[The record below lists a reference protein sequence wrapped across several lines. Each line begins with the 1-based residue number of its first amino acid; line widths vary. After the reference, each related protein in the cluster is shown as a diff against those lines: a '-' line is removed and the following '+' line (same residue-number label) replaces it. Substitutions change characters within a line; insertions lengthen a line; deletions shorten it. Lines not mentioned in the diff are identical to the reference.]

1 MCFIIQ
7 FIGHKAKRKTTF
19 ALLFFNMVT
28 IGGLTIHFG
37 SRELFSRIS
46 FFIGPRDRIGLVGK
60 NGAGK
65 STLLKTLAGIQNPN
79 EGSIALARGTTV
91 GYLPQE
97 MKHQETATVYEEAST
112 AFKEVQ
118 QLRIR
123 IEELT
128 AAITDHHD
136 YTSDDYSNKLDQL
149 EEVSHRL
156 ELLGSG
162 NLEEK
167 IEKVLK
173 GLGFRSEDMERQMQE
188 FSGGWKMRVELG
200 KILLQN
206 PDLLLLD
213 EPTNH
218 LDIESIEWLED
229 FLKDYP
235 GAIVLISHDR
245 TFLDNVTNR
254 TIEISKGKIYDYKFS
269 YSKYV
274 VQRQDE
280 IERQEQAAKNQQK
293 YVEDTQK
300 LIDKFRAKK
309 DKAAFAQTLIRK
321 LDKLDKIEVDDFDST
336 KVRISFP
343 PAPHAGKII
352 LEGKSLGKAYGANR
366 LFSGV
371 DMVIARGEKIALVG
385 KNGVGKSTL
394 IRMITGTEPH
404 DGEFIPGYSVKTG
417 YYAQNQA
424 DTLDGNKTVFETI
437 DDEAVGEIRKSVRSL
452 LGAFLFSGDDVD
464 KKVKVL
470 SGGEKGRLALCKLLL
485 QPYNFLVLD
494 EPTNHLDLAS
504 KEVLKQALKRYD
516 GTLLIVSH
524 DRDFLHDLTSVVYE
538 IKPDRLRMW
547 PGDVLDFLKEKKAE
561 SIALFEKNKT
571 VVAEQKAAKVVEV
584 TNNEPQIS
592 REEQREKEKQRKKI
606 ESKIQKCEK
615 EIEQYEQKISEMD
628 VVMANLDYSD
638 QNAANE
644 KIRAY
649 EEIKSKLAD
658 VMQQWEE
665 ASNELLSFN

>member
-1 MCFIIQ
+1 MI
-7 FIGHKAKRKTTF
+7 
-19 ALLFFNMVT
+19 T
-28 IGGLTIHFG
+28 IGGLSVHFG

-65 STLLKTLAGIQNPN
+65 STLLKTLAGLQLPS
-79 EGSIALARGTTV
+79 EGSIALQRGTTV
-91 GYLPQE
+91 GYLAQE
-97 MKHQETATVYEEAST
+97 MPHREQFTVYEEAST
-112 AFKEVQ
+112 AFTEVKK
-118 QLRIR
+118 LEARL
-123 IEELT
+123 EELT
-128 AAITDHHD
+128 VAITDHPD
-136 YTSDDYSNKLDQL
+136 YTSDDYGNKLEEL
-149 EEVSHRL
+149 EEISHRL

-162 NLEEK
+162 NMEEK

-173 GLGFRSEDMERQMQE
+173 GLGFKSSDMDRPLRE

-229 FLKDYP
+229 FLVDYP

-269 YSKYV
+269 YSKYL
-274 VQRQDE
+274 VQREGE
-280 IERQEQAAKNQQK
+280 IERQEAAAKNQQK
-293 YVEDTQK
+293 YIEDTQK

-321 LDKLDKIEVDDFDST
+321 LDKLEKIEVDDFDGT
-336 KVRISFP
+336 KVRIAFP
-343 PAPHAGKII
+343 PSPHAGKII
-352 LEGKSLGKAYGANR
+352 LEGNKLGKAYGNLR
-366 LFSGV
+366 LFQGLDV
-371 DMVIARGEKIALVG
+371 MINRGEKIALVG

-394 IRMITGTEPH
+394 IRMIMKQEEH
-404 DGEFIPGYSVKTG
+404 EGEFRLGYSVNVG
-417 YYAQNQA
+417 YYAQNQS
-424 DTLDGNKTVFETI
+424 DELDGNKTVFETI
-437 DDEAVGEIRKSVRSL
+437 DDEAVGDIRKNVRGI

-470 SGGEKGRLALCKLLL
+470 SGGEKARLAFCKLLL

-504 KEVLKQALKRYD
+504 KDVLKQAIQKYD
-516 GTLLIVSH
+516 GTVLVVSH
-524 DRDFLHDLTSVVYE
+524 DRDFLHGLTQIVYE
-538 IKPDRLRMW
+538 ILPDRMRIW

-561 SIALFEKNKT
+561 SIAAFERNKSS
-571 VVAEQKAAKVVEV
+571 KAMRDDR
-584 TNNEPQIS
+584 PQIVVPEKTEENVPVLS
-592 REEQREKEKQRKKI
+592 REELKEQEKQKK
-606 ESKIQKCEK
+606 KQQQQIQKVEK
-615 EIEQYEQKISEMD
+615 QIEETEAEIKKLDEVI
-628 VVMANLDYSD
+628 AALDYT
-638 QNAANE
+638 NADHANAQLAIYAE
-644 KIRAY
+644 KKKQLDELFA
-649 EEIKSKLAD
+649 
-658 VMQQWEE
+658 QWE
-665 ASNELLSFN
+665 ALSAE

>member
-1 MCFIIQ
+1 
-7 FIGHKAKRKTTF
+7 
-19 ALLFFNMVT
+19 MVT
-28 IGGLTIHFG
+28 VGNLTIHFG
-37 SRELFSRIS
+37 SRELFSRIG

-65 STLLKTLAGIQNPN
+65 STLLKTLAGLQMPN
-79 EGSIALARGTTV
+79 EGSIAFARGTTV
-91 GYLPQE
+91 GYLAQE
-97 MKHQETATVYEEAST
+97 MKHSEDATVYEEASM

-118 QLRIR
+118 QLKVKV
-123 IEELT
+123 EELT
-128 AAITDHHD
+128 VAITDHHD
-136 YTSDDYSNKLDQL
+136 YTSDDYSHKLEQL
-149 EEVSHRL
+149 EEAAHRL
-156 ELLGSG
+156 DLLGSG

-173 GLGFRSEDMERQMQE
+173 GLGFRSEDMTRKMQE

-218 LDIESIEWLED
+218 LDIESIEWLEE
-229 FLKDYP
+229 FLRDYP

-245 TFLDNVTNR
+245 TFLDNVTIR
-254 TIEISKGKIYDYKFS
+254 TIEISKGKVYDYKFS
-269 YSKYV
+269 YSKYI

-280 IERQEQAAKNQQK
+280 VDRQEAAAKNQLK
-293 YVEDTQK
+293 YIEDTQK

-321 LDKLDKIEVDDFDST
+321 LEKLDRIEVDDIDGT

-352 LEGKSLGKAYGANR
+352 LEGKALGKAYGENR

-371 DMVIARGEKIALVG
+371 DITIARGEKIALVG
-385 KNGVGKSTL
+385 KNGVGKSSL
-394 IRMITGTEPH
+394 IRMIMRKEQH
-404 DGEFIPGYSVKTG
+404 DGEFTPGYSVSIG

-424 DTLDGNKTVFETI
+424 DELDGTKTVFETI
-437 DDEAVGEIRKSVRSL
+437 DDEAVGDVRKGVRSM

-464 KKVKVL
+464 KKVRVL
-470 SGGEKGRLALCKLLL
+470 SGGEKARLALCKLLL

-504 KEVLKQALKRYD
+504 KEVLKQALTRYD
-516 GTLLIVSH
+516 GTLLVVSH
-524 DRDFLHDLTSVVYE
+524 DRDFLNGLTNMVYE

-547 PGDVLDFLKEKKAE
+547 EGDVLDFLKEKKAE
-561 SIALFEKNKT
+561 SIALFEKAKPVVVEKKPA
-571 VVAEQKAAKVVEV
+571 VVAETPGNQL
-584 TNNEPQIS
+584 S
-592 REEQREKEKQRKKI
+592 RDELKEREKLKK
-606 ESKIQKCEK
+606 KLVTQLQKNER
-615 EIEQYEQKISEMD
+615 EIERLEAEIAAMD
-628 VVMANLDYSD
+628 GEIAAMDYSD
-638 QNAANE
+638 ADASKRKLDTYAE
-644 KIRAY
+644 L
-649 EEIKSKLAD
+649 KSKLDA
-658 VMQQWEE
+658 VMRAWEE
-665 ASNELLSFN
+665 TGNELSGL

>member
-1 MCFIIQ
+1 MQNHETHEGGC
-7 FIGHKAKRKTTF
+7 TF
-19 ALLFFNMVT
+19 AADFTMVT
-28 IGGLTIHFG
+28 VGNLTIHFG
-37 SRELFSRIS
+37 SRELFSRIG

-65 STLLKTLAGIQNPN
+65 STLLKTLAGLQMPN
-79 EGSIALARGTTV
+79 EGSIAFARGTTV
-91 GYLPQE
+91 GYLAQE
-97 MKHQETATVYEEAST
+97 MKHSENATVYEEAGT
-112 AFKEVQ
+112 AFREVQ
-118 QLRIR
+118 LMKNRL
-123 IEELT
+123 EELT
-128 AAITDHHD
+128 VAITDHHD
-136 YTSDDYSNKLDQL
+136 YTSDDYARKLDEL

-156 ELLGSG
+156 EVLGSS

-173 GLGFRSEDMERQMQE
+173 GLGFRSEDMSRKMAE

-218 LDIESIEWLED
+218 LDIESIEWLEE
-229 FLKDYP
+229 FLKDYA

-245 TFLDNVTNR
+245 TFLDNVTIR
-254 TIEISKGKIYDYKFS
+254 TIEITKGKVYDYKFS
-269 YSKYV
+269 YSKYI

-280 IERQEQAAKNQQK
+280 VERQEAAAKNQQK
-293 YVEDTQK
+293 YIEDTQK

-321 LDKLDKIEVDDFDST
+321 LEKLDRIEVDDIDST

-352 LEGKSLGKAYGANR
+352 LEGKSLGKAYGENR

-371 DMVIARGEKIALVG
+371 DVLIARGEKIALVG

-394 IRMITGTEPH
+394 IRMIMRKEQH
-404 DGEFIPGYSVKTG
+404 EGEFTPGYSVSVG
-417 YYAQNQA
+417 YYAQNQS
-424 DTLDGNKTVFETI
+424 DELDGTKTVFETI
-437 DDEAVGEIRKSVRSL
+437 DDEAVGDIRKSVRSM

-470 SGGEKGRLALCKLLL
+470 SGGEKARLALCKLLL

-504 KEVLKQALKRYD
+504 KEVLKQALMRYD
-516 GTLLIVSH
+516 GTLFVVSH
-524 DRDFLHDLTSVVYE
+524 DRDFLHGLTNTVYE
-538 IKPDRLRMW
+538 IKPDRLRIW

-561 SIALFEKNKT
+561 SIAMFEKNKQT
-571 VVAEQKAAKVVEV
+571 VNTKPTVHESDAS
-584 TNNEPQIS
+584 PIS
-592 REEQREKEKQRKKI
+592 RDEVREREKQKKKLETQLQKQERDIERIEGELAKLNEEIAVLDYTDAESSKKKLDLYA
-606 ESKIQKCEK
+606 SLK
-615 EIEQYEQKISEMD
+615 SELD
-628 VVMANLDYSD
+628 VVM
-638 QNAANE
+638 
-644 KIRAY
+644 K
-649 EEIKSKLAD
+649 
-658 VMQQWEE
+658 QWEE
-665 ASNELLSFN
+665 TGTLLSGF

>member
-1 MCFIIQ
+1 MI
-7 FIGHKAKRKTTF
+7 
-19 ALLFFNMVT
+19 T
-28 IGGLTIHFG
+28 IGGLSVHFG

-65 STLLKTLAGIQNPN
+65 STLLKTLAGLQLPS
-79 EGSIALARGTTV
+79 EGSIALQRGTTV
-91 GYLPQE
+91 GYLAQE
-97 MKHQETATVYEEAST
+97 MPHREQFTVYEEAST
-112 AFKEVQ
+112 AFTEVKK
-118 QLRIR
+118 LEARL
-123 IEELT
+123 EELT
-128 AAITDHHD
+128 VAITDHPD
-136 YTSDDYSNKLDQL
+136 YTSDDYGNKLEEL
-149 EEVSHRL
+149 EEISHRL

-162 NLEEK
+162 NMEEK

-173 GLGFRSEDMERQMQE
+173 GLGFKSSDMDRPLRE

-229 FLKDYP
+229 FLVDYP

-269 YSKYV
+269 YSKYL
-274 VQRQDE
+274 VQREGE
-280 IERQEQAAKNQQK
+280 IERQEAAAKNQQK
-293 YVEDTQK
+293 YIEDTQK

-321 LDKLDKIEVDDFDST
+321 LDKLEKIEVDDFDGT
-336 KVRISFP
+336 KVRIAFP
-343 PAPHAGKII
+343 PSPHAGKII
-352 LEGKSLGKAYGANR
+352 LEGNKLGKAYGNLR
-366 LFSGV
+366 LFQGLDV
-371 DMVIARGEKIALVG
+371 MINRGEKIALVG

-394 IRMITGTEPH
+394 IRMIMKQEEH
-404 DGEFIPGYSVKTG
+404 EGEFRLGYSVNVG
-417 YYAQNQA
+417 YYAQNQS
-424 DTLDGNKTVFETI
+424 DELDGNKTVFETI
-437 DDEAVGEIRKSVRSL
+437 DDEAVGDIRKNVRGI

-470 SGGEKGRLALCKLLL
+470 SGGEKARLAFCKLLL

-504 KEVLKQALKRYD
+504 KDVLKQAIQKYD
-516 GTLLIVSH
+516 GTVLVVSH
-524 DRDFLHDLTSVVYE
+524 DRDFLHGLTQIVYE
-538 IKPDRLRMW
+538 ILPDRMRIW

-561 SIALFEKNKT
+561 SIAAFERNKSS
-571 VVAEQKAAKVVEV
+571 KAMRDDR
-584 TNNEPQIS
+584 PQIVVPEKTEENVPVLS
-592 REEQREKEKQRKKI
+592 REELKEQEKQKK
-606 ESKIQKCEK
+606 KLQQQIQKVEK
-615 EIEQYEQKISEMD
+615 QIEETEAEIKKLDEVI
-628 VVMANLDYSD
+628 AALDYT
-638 QNAANE
+638 NADHANAQLAIYAE
-644 KIRAY
+644 KKKQLDELFA
-649 EEIKSKLAD
+649 
-658 VMQQWEE
+658 QWE
-665 ASNELLSFN
+665 ALSAEQ

>member
-1 MCFIIQ
+1 MHQ
-7 FIGHKAKRKTTF
+7 FADEGHGSRTF
-19 ALLFFNMVT
+19 APAFQIMVT
-28 IGGLTIHFG
+28 VGNLTIHFG
-37 SRELFSRIS
+37 SRELFSRIG

-65 STLLKTLAGIQNPN
+65 STLLKTLAGLQMPN

-91 GYLPQE
+91 GYLAQE
-97 MKHQETATVYEEAST
+97 MKHSEDATVYEEAST

-118 QLRIR
+118 QLKVKV
-123 IEELT
+123 EELT
-128 AAITDHHD
+128 VAITDHHD
-136 YTSDDYSNKLDQL
+136 YTSDDYSHKLEQL
-149 EEVSHRL
+149 EEAAHRL
-156 ELLGSG
+156 DLLGSG

-173 GLGFRSEDMERQMQE
+173 GLGFRSEDMTRKMQE

-218 LDIESIEWLED
+218 LDIESIEWLEE
-229 FLKDYP
+229 FLRDYP

-245 TFLDNVTNR
+245 TFLDNVTIR
-254 TIEISKGKIYDYKFS
+254 TIEISKGKVYDYKFS
-269 YSKYV
+269 YSKYI

-280 IERQEQAAKNQQK
+280 VDRQEAAAKNQLK
-293 YVEDTQK
+293 YIEDTQK

-321 LDKLDKIEVDDFDST
+321 LEKLDRIEVDDIDGN

-352 LEGKSLGKAYGANR
+352 LEGKSLGKAYGENR

-371 DMVIARGEKIALVG
+371 DITIARGEKIALVG
-385 KNGVGKSTL
+385 KNGVGKSSL
-394 IRMITGTEPH
+394 IRMIMRKEQH
-404 DGEFIPGYSVKTG
+404 DGEFTPGYSVSIG

-424 DTLDGNKTVFETI
+424 DELDGTKTVFETI
-437 DDEAVGEIRKSVRSL
+437 DDEAVGDVRKGVRSM

-464 KKVKVL
+464 KKVRVL
-470 SGGEKGRLALCKLLL
+470 SGGEKARLALCKLLL

-504 KEVLKQALKRYD
+504 KEVLKQALTRYD
-516 GTLLIVSH
+516 GTLLVVSH
-524 DRDFLHDLTSVVYE
+524 DRDFLNGLTNMVYE

-547 PGDVLDFLKEKKAE
+547 EGDVLDFLKEKKAE
-561 SIALFEKNKT
+561 SIALFEKVKPVVVEKKPA
-571 VVAEQKAAKVVEV
+571 VVAETPGNQL
-584 TNNEPQIS
+584 S
-592 REEQREKEKQRKKI
+592 RDELKEREKLKKKL
-606 ESKIQKCEK
+606 ESQLQKSER
-615 EIEQYEQKISEMD
+615 EIERLEAEIAAMD
-628 VVMANLDYSD
+628 GEIAALDYSD
-638 QNAANE
+638 ADAS
-644 KIRAY
+644 KRKLDAY
-649 EEIKSKLAD
+649 AELKSKLDA
-658 VMQQWEE
+658 VMKAWEE
-665 ASNELLSFN
+665 TGNELSGL

>member
-1 MCFIIQ
+1 
-7 FIGHKAKRKTTF
+7 
-19 ALLFFNMVT
+19 MVT
-28 IGGLTIHFG
+28 IGNLSIHFG
-37 SRELFSRIS
+37 SRELFSKVG

-65 STLLKTLAGIQNPN
+65 STLLKTLAGLQTPN
-79 EGSIALARGTTV
+79 EGNVAFARGTTV

-97 MKHQETATVYEEAST
+97 MKHNEHSTVYEESST

-118 QLRIR
+118 HLRDR
-123 IEELT
+123 LEELT
-128 AAITDHHD
+128 NIISDHHD
-136 YTSDDYSNKLDQL
+136 YTSDDYSKKL
-149 EEVSHRL
+149 EELEDASHRL
-156 ELLGSG
+156 ELLGSS

-173 GLGFRSEDMERQMQE
+173 GLGFVSGDMTRQMQE

-229 FLKDYP
+229 FLVEYP

-254 TIEISKGKIYDYKFS
+254 TIEISKGKIYDYKFA
-269 YSKYV
+269 YSKYL

-280 IERQEQAAKNQQK
+280 IERQEREAKNQLK
-293 YVEDTQK
+293 YIEDTQK

-321 LDKLDKIEVDDFDST
+321 LEKLDRVEVDSIDGT

-343 PAPHAGKII
+343 PAPHSGKII
-352 LEGKSLGKAYGANR
+352 LEGKNLGKAYNNIR
-366 LFSGV
+366 LFTGV
-371 DMVIARGEKIALVG
+371 DMLIARGEKIALVG
-385 KNGVGKSTL
+385 KNGAGKSTL
-394 IRMITGTEPH
+394 VRMIMGNEPH
-404 DGEFIPGYSVKTG
+404 EGEFTPGHSVHIG

-437 DDEAVGEIRKSVRSL
+437 DDEAVGDIRKSVRSL
-452 LGAFLFSGDDVD
+452 LGAFLFGGDDID

-470 SGGEKGRLALCKLLL
+470 SGGEKARLALCKLLL
-485 QPYNFLVLD
+485 QPYNFLVMD

-504 KEVLKQALKRYD
+504 KDVLKQALQRFD
-516 GTLLIVSH
+516 GTLLVVSH
-524 DRDFLHDLTSVVYE
+524 DRDFLQGLTSIVYE
-538 IKPDRLRMW
+538 IQQDRLRTW
-547 PGDVLDFLKEKKAE
+547 PGDVLDFLKEKKTE
-561 SIALFEKNKT
+561 SIALFESNKT
-571 VVAEQKAAKVVEV
+571 TIAAPKVQK
-584 TNNEPQIS
+584 NPEPQMETLS
-592 REEQREKEKQRKKI
+592 KEVQREREKQRKKL
-606 ESKIQKCEK
+606 ESQIQKCEK
-615 EIEQYEQKISEMD
+615 EIEALEVEIKMMD
-628 VVMANLDYSD
+628 AVVAAIDYSK
-638 QNAANE
+638 QEEAAEHISKYNDL
-644 KIRAY
+644 
-649 EEIKSKLAD
+649 KSKLD
-658 VMQQWEE
+658 SVMDQWEKSGAE
-665 ASNELLSFN
+665 YAALV

>member
-1 MCFIIQ
+1 
-7 FIGHKAKRKTTF
+7 
-19 ALLFFNMVT
+19 MVT
-28 IGGLTIHFG
+28 IGNLSIHFG
-37 SRELFSRIS
+37 SRELFSKVG

-65 STLLKTLAGIQNPN
+65 STLLKTLAGLQTPN
-79 EGSIALARGTTV
+79 EGSIAFARGTTV

-97 MKHQETATVYEEAST
+97 MKHNEHSTVYEESST

-118 QLRIR
+118 YLRDR
-123 IEELT
+123 LEELSN
-128 AAITDHHD
+128 IISDHHD
-136 YTSDDYSNKLDQL
+136 YTSDDYSKKLEEL

-173 GLGFRSEDMERQMQE
+173 GLGFVSADMSRQMQE

-229 FLKDYP
+229 FLVDYP

-254 TIEISKGKIYDYKFS
+254 TIEISKGKIYDYKFA
-269 YSKYV
+269 YSKYL

-280 IERQEQAAKNQQK
+280 IERQEREAKNQQK
-293 YVEDTQK
+293 YIEDTQK

-321 LDKLDKIEVDDFDST
+321 LEKLDKVEVDSIDGT

-343 PAPHAGKII
+343 PAPHSGKII
-352 LEGKSLGKAYGANR
+352 LEGKNLGKAYNNIR
-366 LFSGV
+366 LFNGV
-371 DMVIARGEKIALVG
+371 DMLIARGEKIALVG
-385 KNGVGKSTL
+385 KNGAGKSTL
-394 IRMITGTEPH
+394 IRMIMRKEPH
-404 DGEFIPGYSVKTG
+404 EGEFIPGHSVEIG

-437 DDEAVGEIRKSVRSL
+437 DDEAVGDIRKSVRSL
-452 LGAFLFSGDDVD
+452 LGAFLFGGDDID

-470 SGGEKGRLALCKLLL
+470 SGGEKARLALCKLLL
-485 QPYNFLVLD
+485 QPYNFLVMD

-504 KEVLKQALKRYD
+504 KDVLKQALQRFD
-516 GTLLIVSH
+516 GTLLVVSH
-524 DRDFLHDLTSVVYE
+524 DRDFLHGLTSIVYE
-538 IKPDRLRMW
+538 IQPDRLRMW
-547 PGDVLDFLKEKKAE
+547 PGDVLEFLKEKKAE
-561 SIALFEKNKT
+561 SIALFESNKSSLAAPKVPKVNVPQVET
-571 VVAEQKAAKVVEV
+571 VSKEV
-584 TNNEPQIS
+584 
-592 REEQREKEKQRKKI
+592 QREKDKQKRKL
-606 ESKIQKCEK
+606 EMQIQKFEK
-615 EIEQYEQKISEMD
+615 EIESLEAEIKLMDD
-628 VVMANLDYSD
+628 VVASLDYTK
-638 QNAANE
+638 QEEAAEQIGKYNE
-644 KIRAY
+644 L
-649 EEIKSKLAD
+649 KSKLD
-658 VMQQWEE
+658 NIMEQWEKCGAE
-665 ASNELLSFN
+665 YSAIA

>member
-1 MCFIIQ
+1 
-7 FIGHKAKRKTTF
+7 
-19 ALLFFNMVT
+19 MVT
-28 IGGLTIHFG
+28 IGNLSIHFG
-37 SRELFSRIS
+37 SRTLFSNIG

-65 STLLKTLAGIQNPN
+65 STLLKTLAGIQNPS

-97 MKHQETATVYEEAST
+97 MKHHEEATVYEEAST
-112 AFKEVQ
+112 AFREVQ
-118 QLRIR
+118 TLNQRMDA
-123 IEELT
+123 LT
-128 AAITDHHD
+128 AAISDHHD
-136 YTSDDYSNKLDQL
+136 YTSDDYSKKLEQL

-156 ELLGSG
+156 ELLGSS

-173 GLGFRSEDMERQMQE
+173 GLGFRSEDMTRKMQE

-218 LDIESIEWLED
+218 LDIESIEWLEE
-229 FLKDYP
+229 FLQDYP

-245 TFLDNVTNR
+245 QFLDNVTKR
-254 TIEISKGKIYDYKFS
+254 TIEISKSKIYDYKFS
-269 YSKYV
+269 YSKYM

-280 IERQEQAAKNQQK
+280 IERQEREAKNQQK
-293 YVEDTQK
+293 YIEDTQK

-321 LDKLDKIEVDDFDST
+321 LDKMERVEVDDFDGT

-352 LEGKSLGKAYGANR
+352 LEGKSLGKAYGHLR

-371 DMVIARGEKIALVG
+371 DMIIARGEKIALVG

-394 IRMITGTEPH
+394 IRMIMKQEPH
-404 DGEFIPGYSVKTG
+404 EGEMVPGYSVNVG

-424 DTLDGNKTVFETI
+424 DELDGNKTVFETI
-437 DDEAVGEIRKSVRSL
+437 DDEAVGDVRKSVRSL

-470 SGGEKGRLALCKLLL
+470 SGGEKARLALCKLLL
-485 QPYNFLVLD
+485 QPYNFLVMD

-504 KEVLKQALKRYD
+504 KEVLKQALQRFD
-516 GTLLIVSH
+516 GTLLVVSH
-524 DRDFLHDLTSVVYE
+524 DRDFLHGLTSLVYE
-538 IKPDRLRMW
+538 IKPDRLRSW

-561 SIALFEKNKT
+561 SIALFEKVKAEAPVKN
-571 VVAEQKAAKVVEV
+571 VVKEQPKQNDQAPALSRDEQKE
-584 TNNEPQIS
+584 I
-592 REEQREKEKQRKKI
+592 EKNKKRLQTT
-606 ESKIQKCEK
+606 IQKSEK
-615 EIEQYEQKISEMD
+615 EIETLESQIKEMD
-628 VVMANLDYSD
+628 VVLASLDYSN
-638 QNAANE
+638 QEQANQTLA
-644 KIRAY
+644 KY
-649 EEIKSKLAD
+649 EALKKKLEE
-658 VMQQWEE
+658 VMQQWES
-665 ASNELLSFN
+665 ASEEFSALS